1 MTPILL
7 FWLLIAIAHDGCE
20 RRIRNSLVLVGMLM
34 ALLSLPLG
42 LQPFALDWSQ
52 ALLGGA
58 AGFAGLLCFYVL
70 GMMGAGDVKFAAA
83 LGLWV
88 GWQALWPIWVGAS
101 VLAGLH
107 SLLLVA
113 LQRWPHSPRLALALS
128 GRPTGDGRRTRPIP
142 FAAYLSVATLVHMAW
157 GAHA

>member
-7 FWLLIAIAHDGCE
+7 LWLLVAIAHDGRE
-20 RRIRNSLVLVGMLM
+20 RRIRNSLVLVGMAL
-34 ALLSLPLG
+34 ALLALLPG
-42 LQPFALDWSQ
+42 LQPFGLSWSQ

-58 AGFAGLLCFYVL
+58 AGFAGLLCFYAL

-88 GWQALWPIWVGAS
+88 GWQALLPIWAIAS

-107 SLLLVA
+107 SLLLLA
-113 LQRWPHSPRLALALS
+113 LQRWPYAPRLALALS
-128 GRPTGDGRRTRPIP
+128 GRTAGDGRLTRPIP
-142 FAAYLSVATLVHMAW
+142 FAAYLAVATLVHMAW
-157 GAHA
+157 RTHG